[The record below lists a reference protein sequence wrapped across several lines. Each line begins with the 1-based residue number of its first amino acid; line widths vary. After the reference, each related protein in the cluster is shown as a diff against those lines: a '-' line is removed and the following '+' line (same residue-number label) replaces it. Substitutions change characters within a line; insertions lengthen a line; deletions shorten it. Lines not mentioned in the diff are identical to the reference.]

1 LGRYCITIGC
11 PRCHGC
17 TKKYGHRHG
26 RQRYR
31 CLTCGYVFRRQK
43 TKLPVSLRDFNAFR
57 DYALKAVNQEALTKR
72 LKLSRQELSTRF
84 NWFLTLPPA
93 PELINRVVLPQA
105 AATVQPWV
113 YGFDGKWLGRN
124 LVLLVHRDVIHKE
137 TLWWSVATSEN
148 MVAVYRDLIA
158 LAGSGIARPK
168 GAVTD
173 GKPGIASVIK
183 SIFHLDFCQRCLV
196 HVERDLKNYLPQN
209 SPIEATQRLRIVCLG
224 MTEIKSLSDRDCYL
238 SMLDRWYRRYASLL
252 KERSYPEPGS
262 TAKRHWWYTHGNLRR
277 AWRLLTK
284 DQNSLFHFLDNPLVP
299 STNNSLEGVNR
310 HLRRREGMGKGKQL
324 ALMMWRLAFSRI
336 KTDRQRLKLWA
347 YWKRTFF

>member
-72 LKLSRQELSTRF
+72 LKLSRQELSTGF

-148 MVAVYRDLIA
+148 MAAVYRDLIA

-196 HVERDLKNYLPQN
+196 HDKLP
-209 SPIEATQRLRIVCLG
+209 TTLRSG
-224 MTEIKSLSDRDCYL
+224 Y
-238 SMLDRWYRRYASLL
+238 
-252 KERSYPEPGS
+252 
-262 TAKRHWWYTHGNLRR
+262 
-277 AWRLLTK
+277 
-284 DQNSLFHFLDNPLVP
+284 
-299 STNNSLEGVNR
+299 
-310 HLRRREGMGKGKQL
+310 
-324 ALMMWRLAFSRI
+324 
-336 KTDRQRLKLWA
+336 
-347 YWKRTFF
+347 